1 MNKEMYERII
11 DYRTAMAVVTTML
24 ENGIITMEEY
34 DKIDTIMTKKYGVN
48 SYTIFK

>member
-1 MNKEMYERII
+1 MNNDMYEKVL
-11 DYRTAMAVVTTML
+11 DYRTAMAIVTTML
-24 ENGIITMEEY
+24 ENGIISKEEY